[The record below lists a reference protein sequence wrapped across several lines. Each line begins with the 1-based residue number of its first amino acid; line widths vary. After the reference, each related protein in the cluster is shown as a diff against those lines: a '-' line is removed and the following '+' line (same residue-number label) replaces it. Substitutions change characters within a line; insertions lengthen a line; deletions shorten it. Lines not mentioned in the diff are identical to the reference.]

1 MLWKSFK
8 YIIMNKNY
16 FVSECSVAMT
26 LLRRLDPERNLKT
39 IRVCNVYT
47 FCFTEEI
54 RSDEDLYSERIK
66 KVTHKQLIKE

>member
-39 IRVCNVYT
+39 RMCVQC
-47 FCFTEEI
+47 
-54 RSDEDLYSERIK
+54 LYFWRGALRKRFEVTRTSIAKGLK
-66 KVTHKQLIKE
+66 KLHTSN